1 MKTLTMHQRQSFN
14 FLKHFY
20 FRKVLLGTIHGD
32 YKHGWKSSLISTPV
46 SVPAS
51 YAFTLHIGRGAGYI
65 GGVTFFFARNSGS
78 RNWQRRY
85 RGQADRRAPFGFEIG
100 WTRNGNRVPYVSH

>member
-1 MKTLTMHQRQSFN
+1 MTATLATMHPRRSFE
-14 FLKHFY
+14 FHKHY
-20 FRKVLLGTIHGD
+20 TWGAIHGD

-51 YAFTLHIGRGAGYI
+51 YVFKLQIGKGAGYI

-85 RGQADRRAPFGFEIG
+85 RGQADRWAPFGFEIG